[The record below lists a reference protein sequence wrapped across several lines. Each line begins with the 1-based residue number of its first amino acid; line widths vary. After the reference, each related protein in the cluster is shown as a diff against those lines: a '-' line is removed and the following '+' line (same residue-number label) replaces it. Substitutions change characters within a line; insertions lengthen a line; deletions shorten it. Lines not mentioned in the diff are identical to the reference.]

1 MKPSERT
8 TESVWERVAPP
19 VLGATMAALALPS
32 ASAPLLY
39 IVLGIFGLAAGAQLG
54 VPSTNGRRFGLP
66 VAIGVAAPIFLVQ
79 SNQVDMPSVLV
90 VYGAGMAIGGLVFS
104 IRPTSKADSS
114 VLRSLIGMTVY
125 AFVFNLIL
133 RSEIVQS
140 IEEGWRVLGPLIIAA
155 AIWLLVDTVIWILV
169 EARADFR
176 WHTLAAGLSGD
187 ANVFVTLV
195 ATGALFGL
203 SYRSLTWLA
212 LGVAGLPFI
221 FAHSAFAR
229 FQQIKRTYR
238 QTIRALARIPE
249 VAGLGEEGHAD
260 RTANLALAVGHEMG
274 LTRSN
279 VDELEYAALMHDIG
293 RIILN
298 EPAIIRVGYTD
309 DDIAR
314 WGAEIISQAPYLE
327 RIAEHV
333 RRLHEPYRKPG
344 EQTDPAISTI
354 SKIVRA
360 TSTYDH
366 LVVEREL
373 SALQAI
379 EVLHQGAAY
388 DFDPYV
394 VASMRRVLERR
405 GAFQPGS
412 VHPGSSQSGPGRSG
426 SGHHPVATHPKSAR
440 KFD

>member
-1 MKPSERT
+1 MRLSEAT
-8 TESVWERVAPP
+8 SEPVWQRLLPP
-19 VLGATMAALALPS
+19 LLGATMAALALQFTS
-32 ASAPLLY
+32 SSMLH
-39 IVLGIFGLAAGAQLG
+39 IVLGIFGLAVGAQLG
-54 VPSTNGRRFGLP
+54 VPSANGRRFGLP
-66 VAIGVAAPIFLVQ
+66 VAIGTAAPIFLIEG
-79 SNQVDMPSVLV
+79 SQVDLASVLV
-90 VYGAGMAIGGLVFS
+90 VYGAGLATGGLIFS

-114 VLRSLIGMTVY
+114 VLRSLVGMTLY
-125 AFVFNLIL
+125 AIVFSLIR
-133 RSEIVQS
+133 RSELVQA
-140 IEEGWRVLGPLIIAA
+140 IEEGWIILLPLVLASS
-155 AIWLLVDTVIWILV
+155 IWLLVDTLIWIRV
-169 EARADFR
+169 EEQSDFR
-176 WHTLAAGLSGD
+176 WHTLGAGLTGD

-203 SYRSLTWLA
+203 SYRALGVYA
-212 LGVAGLPFI
+212 LGVAVLPFI

-274 LTRSN
+274 LSRST

-293 RIILN
+293 RITLT
-298 EPAIIRVGYTD
+298 EPAIVRVGYTD

-327 RIAEHV
+327 KIADHV

-360 TSTYDH
+360 TSAYDH

-388 DFDPYV
+388 DFDPNV

-405 GAFQPGS
+405 GAFNPGS
-412 VHPGSSQSGPGRSG
+412 IYPGSHHSGPGHAG
-426 SGHHPVATHPKSAR
+426 SGIPVSTRPRSAR
-440 KFD
+440 KLH

>member
-8 TESVWERVAPP
+8 IEPVWQRLAPP
-19 VLGATMAALALPS
+19 VVGATMAAWALPYTS
-32 ASAPLLY
+32 SRLLY
-39 IVLGIFGLAAGAQLG
+39 IVFGIFALAAGAQLG
-54 VPSTNGRRFGLP
+54 VPSANGRRFGLP
-66 VAIGVAAPIFLVQ
+66 VAIGVAAPIFLVEG
-79 SNQVDMPSVLV
+79 NGVDLPSVIV
-90 VYGAGMAIGGLVFS
+90 VYGAGMAIGALLFS

-114 VLRSLIGMTVY
+114 DLRSLIGMTAFAIVY
-125 AFVFNLIL
+125 DLVL
-133 RSEIVQS
+133 RSEMVQA
-140 IEEGWRVLGPLIIAA
+140 IDDWGVLVPLVIAA
-155 AIWLLVDTVIWILV
+155 GTWLLVDTLIWIRV
-169 EARADFR
+169 EEDSDFR
-176 WHTLAAGLSGD
+176 WHTLSAGLTDDS
-187 ANVFVTLV
+187 NVFVSLV

-203 SYRSLTWLA
+203 SYRTLNWLA
-212 LGVAGLPFI
+212 FGVAGLPFI

-274 LTRSN
+274 LTRSD

-293 RIILN
+293 RITLT

-327 RIAEHV
+327 KIADHV

-360 TSTYDH
+360 TSAYDH

-388 DFDPYV
+388 DFDPHV

-405 GAFQPGS
+405 GAFHPGAI
-412 VHPGSSQSGPGRSG
+412 HPGSSHSGTGHSG
-426 SGHHPVATHPKSAR
+426 GHPVSAHPKSAR
-440 KFD
+440 KLH

>member
-1 MKPSERT
+1 MRRSEATLEPLWQRLAPT
-8 TESVWERVAPP
+8 ILGVA
-19 VLGATMAALALPS
+19 MAAAALPYTS
-32 ASAPLLY
+32 SRMLY

-54 VPSTNGRRFGLP
+54 VPSANGRRFGLP
-66 VAIGVAAPIFLVQ
+66 VAIGVAAPIFLVEG
-79 SNQVDMPSVLV
+79 NQVDLPSVFV
-90 VYGAGMAIGGLVFS
+90 VYGTGIAIGGLIFA

-114 VLRSLIGMTVY
+114 VLRSLVGMTVY
-125 AFVFNLIL
+125 ALVFNLVI
-133 RSEIVQS
+133 RSQLVQRV
-140 IEEGWRVLGPLIIAA
+140 EQGWRVLVPLVIAA
-155 AIWLLVDTVIWILV
+155 FVWLVVDTSIWILV
-169 EARADFR
+169 EERDDLR
-176 WHTLAAGLSGD
+176 WHTLTAGLTGD
-187 ANVFVTLV
+187 LNVFVSLV

-203 SYRSLTWLA
+203 SYQSLSWIA

-279 VDELEYAALMHDIG
+279 IDELEYAALMHDIG
-293 RIILN
+293 RITLT
-298 EPAIIRVGYTD
+298 EPAIIKVGYTD

-327 RIAEHV
+327 RIADHV

-360 TSTYDH
+360 TSVYDH

-373 SALQAI
+373 SPLQAI

-388 DFDPYV
+388 DFDPTI

-405 GAFQPGS
+405 GAFHPGS
-412 VHPGSSQSGPGRSG
+412 VHPGSSHAGPGHSG
-426 SGHHPVATHPKSAR
+426 SGARPVASQPTSAR
-440 KFD
+440 KLP

>member
-1 MKPSERT
+1 MRQSEVATEAVWQRLTPS
-8 TESVWERVAPP
+8 
-19 VLGATMAALALPS
+19 VLGATMAALALPFVS
-32 ASAPLLY
+32 SPLLY

-66 VAIGVAAPIFLVQ
+66 VAIGVAAPIFLVEG
-79 SNQVDMPSVLV
+79 NQVDLPSVLV
-90 VYGAGMAIGGLVFS
+90 VYGAGMAIGGLIFS

-114 VLRSLIGMTVY
+114 AFRSLVGMTVY
-125 AFVFNLIL
+125 AIVFNLIL
-133 RSEIVQS
+133 RSEIVQM
-140 IEEGWRVLGPLIIAA
+140 IEDGWRVLVPLVIAA
-155 AIWLLVDTVIWILV
+155 AIWLLVDTLIWIHF
-169 EARADFR
+169 EEQGDFR
-176 WHTLAAGLSGD
+176 WHTLAAGLTVDS
-187 ANVFVTLV
+187 NVFVSLV

-203 SYRSLTWLA
+203 SYRTLSWLA

-260 RTANLALAVGHEMG
+260 RTANLALAVGHELG

-279 VDELEYAALMHDIG
+279 IDELEYAALMHDIG
-293 RIILN
+293 RITLT

-327 RIAEHV
+327 RIADHV

-344 EQTDPAISTI
+344 ELTDPAISTI

-360 TSTYDH
+360 TSAYDH

-405 GAFQPGS
+405 GAFNPGS
-412 VHPGSSQSGPGRSG
+412 VHPGSNHSGPGPSPSG
-426 SGHHPVATHPKSAR
+426 NHPVSTYPKSTR
-440 KFD
+440 KLS

>member
-1 MKPSERT
+1 
-8 TESVWERVAPP
+8 
-19 VLGATMAALALPS
+19 MAGLALPYTS
-32 ASAPLLY
+32 SPLLY
-39 IVLGIFGLAAGAQLG
+39 IVLGIFGLAAAAQLG

-66 VAIGVAAPIFLVQ
+66 VAIGVAAPIFLVEGSQ
-79 SNQVDMPSVLV
+79 IDLPSVLV
-90 VYGAGMAIGGLVFS
+90 VYGAGMAIGGLIFS

-114 VLRSLIGMTVY
+114 VLRSLVGMTIY
-125 AFVFNLIL
+125 AIIFNLIR
-133 RSEIVQS
+133 RSDTVQS
-140 IEEGWRVLGPLIIAA
+140 IESGWSVLVPFVIAA
-155 AIWLLVDTVIWILV
+155 VIWLLVDTMIWIVV
-169 EARADFR
+169 EAGGDFR
-176 WHTLAAGLSGD
+176 WHTFAAGLSGD
-187 ANVFVTLV
+187 FNVYVSLI

-203 SYRSLTWLA
+203 SYQTLGWPA
-212 LGVAGLPFI
+212 FGVAGLPFV

-260 RTANLALAVGHEMG
+260 RTANLALAVGRELG

-279 VDELEYAALMHDIG
+279 IDELEYAALMHDIG
-293 RIILN
+293 RITLT
-298 EPAIIRVGYTD
+298 EPAIIRAGYTD

-327 RIAEHV
+327 KIADHV

-344 EQTDPAISTI
+344 EQSDPAISTI

-360 TSTYDH
+360 TSAYDH

-394 VASMRRVLERR
+394 VASMRRVLDRR
-405 GAFQPGS
+405 GAF
-412 VHPGSSQSGPGRSG
+412 HPGSIHPGSNHSG
-426 SGHHPVATHPKSAR
+426 SGPHKAGTHPPSAGQR
-440 KFD
+440 S

>member
-1 MKPSERT
+1 MRQSEAVI
-8 TESVWERVAPP
+8 EPVWQRLVPP
-19 VLGATMAALALPS
+19 VLGATMAALALPFTS
-32 ASAPLLY
+32 SPLLY
-39 IVLGIFGLAAGAQLG
+39 IVFGISGLAAGAQLG
-54 VPSTNGRRFGLP
+54 VPSANGRRFGLP
-66 VAIGVAAPIFLVQ
+66 VAIGVAAPIFLIEG
-79 SNQVDMPSVLV
+79 NQVDLPSVIV
-90 VYGAGMAIGGLVFS
+90 VYGAGMAIGGLILS

-114 VLRSLIGMTVY
+114 VLRSFIGMTVY
-125 AFVFNLIL
+125 AIVFNLIL
-133 RSEIVQS
+133 RSEMVGA
-140 IEEGWRVLGPLIIAA
+140 IEEGWRVLIPLVIAA
-155 AIWLLVDTVIWILV
+155 AIWLLVDAVIWIYV
-169 EARADFR
+169 EEQGDFR
-176 WHTLAAGLSGD
+176 WHTLGAGLTDDS
-187 ANVFVTLV
+187 NVFVSLV

-203 SYRSLTWLA
+203 SYRTLSWLA

-260 RTANLALAVGHEMG
+260 RTANLALAVGHEIG

-279 VDELEYAALMHDIG
+279 IDELEYAALMHDIG
-293 RIILN
+293 RITLT

-327 RIAEHV
+327 RIADHV

-360 TSTYDH
+360 TSAYDH

-394 VASMRRVLERR
+394 VAAMRRVLERR
-405 GAFQPGS
+405 GAFHPGSTHPGS
-412 VHPGSSQSGPGRSG
+412 VHSGPGQSG
-426 SGHHPVATHPKSAR
+426 SGHHPVSTNPKPAR
-440 KFD
+440 KLP

>member
-1 MKPSERT
+1 MRQSEVA
-8 TESVWERVAPP
+8 TEAVWQRLTPP

-32 ASAPLLY
+32 ISSPLLY

-66 VAIGVAAPIFLVQ
+66 VAIGVAAPIFLVEG
-79 SNQVDMPSVLV
+79 NQVDLPSVIV
-90 VYGAGMAIGGLVFS
+90 VYGAGMAIGGLIFS

-114 VLRSLIGMTVY
+114 AFRFLVGMSVY
-125 AFVFNLIL
+125 AIVFNLIL
-133 RSEIVQS
+133 RSEIVQM
-140 IEEGWRVLGPLIIAA
+140 IEDGWRVLVPLVIAA
-155 AIWLLVDTVIWILV
+155 AIWLLVDTLVWIYF
-169 EARADFR
+169 EEQGDFR
-176 WHTLAAGLSGD
+176 LHTLAAGLTDDS
-187 ANVFVTLV
+187 NVFVSLV

-203 SYRSLTWLA
+203 SYRTLSWLA
-212 LGVAGLPFI
+212 LVVAGLPFI

-260 RTANLALAVGHEMG
+260 RTANLALAVGHELG

-279 VDELEYAALMHDIG
+279 IDELEYAALMHDIG
-293 RIILN
+293 RITLT

-327 RIAEHV
+327 RIADHV

-344 EQTDPAISTI
+344 ELTDPAISTI

-360 TSTYDH
+360 TSVYDR

-405 GAFQPGS
+405 GAFNPGS
-412 VHPGSSQSGPGRSG
+412 IHPGSNHSGPGPSTSG
-426 SGHHPVATHPKSAR
+426 NHPVSTYPKSTR
-440 KFD
+440 KLS

>member
-1 MKPSERT
+1 
-8 TESVWERVAPP
+8 
-19 VLGATMAALALPS
+19 LALPFTS
-32 ASAPLLY
+32 SPLVY
-39 IVLGIFGLAAGAQLG
+39 IVWGIFGLAAGAQLG

-66 VAIGVAAPIFLVQ
+66 VAIGVAAPIFLIEG
-79 SNQVDMPSVLV
+79 NQVDLPSVLV
-90 VYGAGMAIGGLVFS
+90 VYGAGMAIGGLIYS

-114 VLRSLIGMTVY
+114 VLRSLVGMTSY
-125 AFVFNLIL
+125 AIVFNLIL
-133 RSEIVQS
+133 RSDPVQA
-140 IEEGWRVLGPLIIAA
+140 IDEGWRVLVPLVIAA
-155 AIWLLVDTVIWILV
+155 AIWLLIDTVMWVVLEDGGDVRRQSLV
-169 EARADFR
+169 EGM
-176 WHTLAAGLSGD
+176 LGD
-187 ANVFVTLV
+187 LNVFISLV
-195 ATGALFGL
+195 ASGALFGL
-203 SYRSLTWLA
+203 SYRMLRQPLLA

-229 FQQIKRTYR
+229 FQQIRRTYR

-249 VAGLGEEGHAD
+249 VAGLGVEGHAD
-260 RTANLALAVGHEMG
+260 RTASLSLAVGRELG
-274 LTRSN
+274 LARAD

-293 RIILN
+293 RITLT

-327 RIAEHV
+327 RIADHV

-344 EQTDPAISTI
+344 EQTDPTISTI

-360 TSTYDH
+360 TSAYDH

-373 SALQAI
+373 SPLQAI

-394 VASMRRVLERR
+394 VAAMRRVLDRR
-405 GAFQPGS
+405 MAFHPGALQPGAI
-412 VHPGSSQSGPGRSG
+412 HPGAGKARS
-426 SGHHPVATHPKSAR
+426 
-440 KFD
+440 

>member
-1 MKPSERT
+1 MKPSNRT
-8 TESVWERVAPP
+8 IGPTWQRLVPP
-19 VLGATMAALALPS
+19 VLGATMAAWALPYTS
-32 ASAPLLY
+32 SRMLY
-39 IVLGIFGLAAGAQLG
+39 IVFGIFALAAGAQLG
-54 VPSTNGRRFGLP
+54 VPSANGRRFGLP
-66 VAIGVAAPIFLVQ
+66 VAIGVAAPIFLVEG
-79 SNQVDMPSVLV
+79 SGVDLPSVFV
-90 VYGAGMAIGGLVFS
+90 VYGAGMAIGGLLFS

-114 VLRSLIGMTVY
+114 DLRSLIGMTVFAIVY
-125 AFVFNLIL
+125 NLIL
-133 RSEIVQS
+133 RSEMVQA
-140 IEEGWRVLGPLIIAA
+140 IEDWGVLVPLVIAA
-155 AIWLLVDTVIWILV
+155 ATWLFVDTLIWIRV
-169 EARADFR
+169 EEQGDFR
-176 WHTLAAGLSGD
+176 WHTLWAGVTGD
-187 ANVFVTLV
+187 SNVFVSLV

-203 SYRSLTWLA
+203 SYRTLNWLA
-212 LGVAGLPFI
+212 FGVAGLPFI

-274 LTRSN
+274 LTRSD

-293 RIILN
+293 RITLT

-327 RIAEHV
+327 KIADHV

-360 TSTYDH
+360 TSAYDH

-388 DFDPYV
+388 DFDPHV

-405 GAFQPGS
+405 GAFHPGAI
-412 VHPGSSQSGPGRSG
+412 HPGSSHSGAGHLG
-426 SGHHPVATHPKSAR
+426 SVSSPVATHPKAAR
-440 KFD
+440 KQH

>member
-1 MKPSERT
+1 MKSSEST
-8 TESVWERVAPP
+8 TDPVWHRLAPP
-19 VLGATMAALALPS
+19 ALGATMAALALPFTS
-32 ASAPLLY
+32 SPLVY
-39 IVLGIFGLAAGAQLG
+39 ILFGLFGLAAGVQLG

-66 VAIGVAAPIFLVQ
+66 VAIGVAAPIFLVDG
-79 SNQVDMPSVLV
+79 SQVDLPSVFV
-90 VYGAGMAIGGLVFS
+90 VYGAGLAIGGLIFA

-114 VLRSLIGMTVY
+114 VFRSLIGMTVY
-125 AFVFNLIL
+125 AIVFNLIL
-133 RSEIVQS
+133 RSEIVQR
-140 IEEGWRVLGPLIIAA
+140 IEEGWRVLVPLVIAA
-155 AIWLLVDTVIWILV
+155 GLWLLVDTLIWVLV
-169 EARADFR
+169 EARGDFR
-176 WHTLAAGLSGD
+176 WHTIAGGLTGD
-187 ANVFVTLV
+187 FNVFVSLV

-203 SYRSLTWLA
+203 SYRTLGWLA
-212 LGVAGLPFI
+212 LGVAGLPFL

-260 RTANLALAVGHEMG
+260 RTANLALAVGRDIG

-279 VDELEYAALMHDIG
+279 IDELEYAALMHDIG
-293 RIILN
+293 RITLT
-298 EPAIIRVGYTD
+298 EPSIIRVGYTD

-327 RIAEHV
+327 RIADHV

-344 EQTDPAISTI
+344 EQSDPAISMI
-354 SKIVRA
+354 SKVVRA
-360 TSTYDH
+360 TSAYDH

-394 VASMRRVLERR
+394 VAAMRRVLDRR
-405 GAFQPGS
+405 GAF
-412 VHPGSSQSGPGRSG
+412 HPGATHAAGRS
-426 SGHHPVATHPKSAR
+426 S
-440 KFD
+440 